1 LWRCDD
7 HLLDRRNV
15 TRAEEYRTEVIR
27 TASARRRAAGKS
39 AGAAAERSGKAEAK
53 AKAKARVKP
62 GGMPHNLAPTRTKNS
77 SYELE
82 VPAARRPSRKSTRKA
97 LNHQK
102 TDSALRIT
110 QVIRQ
115 SSAPARASRAPRK
128 PNRR

>member
-1 LWRCDD
+1 M
-7 HLLDRRNV
+7 
-15 TRAEEYRTEVIR
+15 TRAEQYRTEVIR
-27 TASARRRAAGKS
+27 AASARRRAAGK
-39 AGAAAERSGKAEAK
+39 GAAALERTGKAEARVRAKTGVK
-53 AKAKARVKP
+53 A